1 MDHVDKNPESECCAR
16 CRWLEIKAQ
25 PYGAVEYACE
35 NRKES
40 VPSAL
45 VAKRRCG
52 KFER

>member
-1 MDHVDKNPESECCAR
+1 MDKNEKDRDSDCCAR

-35 NRKES
+35 NRREA

-45 VAKRRCG
+45 VTKRRCG
-52 KFER
+52 KFEA